1 MCGLL
6 GLFGYLGFL
15 DETEGDILNN
25 FAQSGGRIVSFAR
38 FLLAMVSLT
47 QSPLA
52 LRKTRILAMDPAKW
66 LQPPTHPHP
75 QQNKPLIRLAPSSLG
90 ADDDF
95 HLSNG
100 EFRGSTRDPRCH
112 VR

>member
-75 QQNKPLIRLAPSSLG
+75 LLN
-90 ADDDF
+90 
-95 HLSNG
+95 
-100 EFRGSTRDPRCH
+100 
-112 VR
+112 